1 MTIPGE
7 AVPRSRGYLALAVG
21 MAAVSSAAILIAFA
35 RREGVPAL
43 TIAALRMSFSA
54 AAIIPLALTRGRKDL
69 LHLPLRDVGLAAASG
84 VLLALHFAFWISSL
98 DHTSVMSSMV
108 LVSTNPLFV
117 GFASVLILREPLR
130 RWTIVGTAVAIAGSA
145 IVALSDIGRAGGS
158 TLWGDLLALLGAA
171 SVSGYLLLGRGLRQ
185 RVPLLPY
192 VAIAYTTAAVVLL
205 AVAAASGASL
215 RGYTARGYLF
225 IAILALG
232 PQLIGHTAYNWALK
246 HVSAVF
252 VTITILAEP
261 IGSTLLAML
270 LLSQVPSAISVAGGC
285 LILVGIWA
293 ASWGER
299 RSMKKDSGGL

>member
-1 MTIPGE
+1 MTMPGE
-7 AVPRSRGYLALAVG
+7 AVPRSRPYLALAVG
-21 MAAVSSAAILIAFA
+21 MVAVSSAAILIAFA

-43 TIAALRMSFSA
+43 AIAALRMSFSA
-54 AAIIPLALTRGRKDL
+54 AAIAPFALTRGRKDL
-69 LHLPLRDVGLAAASG
+69 LRLPLRDVGLAAASG

-98 DHTSVMSSMV
+98 DHTSVMSSVV
-108 LVSTNPLFV
+108 LLSTNPLFV
-117 GFASVLILREPLR
+117 GLASVVILREPLR
-130 RWTIVGTAVAIAGSA
+130 RLTIVGTAVAVAGGA

-171 SVSGYLLLGRGLRQ
+171 SVSGYLLIGRSLRQ

-192 VAIAYTTAAVVLL
+192 VAIAYTTAAIVLL
-205 AVAAASGASL
+205 AVAAVSGASL
-215 RGYTARGYLF
+215 RGYPARGYLF
-225 IAILALG
+225 VAILALG

-261 IGSTLLAML
+261 IGSTLLAMV

-285 LILVGIWA
+285 LILVGIWV

-299 RSMKKDSGGL
+299 GSMKKDSGSL